1 MTEFK
6 MPTFEKILEFV
17 QALLPNVEVRIYDSR
32 IDRPIEYEILINRKD
47 YDWCFSIR
55 KAEIVYIFQINYK
68 MGTDEFEIIDIY
80 NFFEN
85 DIHDF
90 IKKYNLDYTFSKIDD
105 GTLYQIELKD

>member
-1 MTEFK
+1 MTGFK

-17 QALLPNVEVRIYDSR
+17 QALLPNVEVRMYNST
-32 IDRPIEYEILINRKD
+32 IDEPIEYEILINRKD

-80 NFFEN
+80 NFFET
-85 DIHDF
+85 DIIDF
-90 IKKYNLDYTFSKIDD
+90 VNKSNFKCRFTKIDD